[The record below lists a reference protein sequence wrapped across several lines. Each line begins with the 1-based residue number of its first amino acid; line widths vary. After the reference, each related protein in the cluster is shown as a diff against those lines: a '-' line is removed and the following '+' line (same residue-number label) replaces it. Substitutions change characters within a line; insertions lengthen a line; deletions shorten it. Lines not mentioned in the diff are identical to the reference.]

1 MILQA
6 TIFIFLHTPGQTLV
20 VVGGGLYLPGYEEI
34 KNSACVFQP
43 KCVLLTGFLWL
54 GLLQGIPGILGECP
68 SVLIRP
74 FAQTGAVTAVENCR
88 LDPCGGVLSN
98 TLPFAAGSW
107 DLAALNSLL
116 SLQLG
121 RRTGRVGVG

>member
-6 TIFIFLHTPGQTLV
+6 TILIFLHTQGQTLV
-20 VVGGGLYLPGYEEI
+20 VVGCGHYLPGYEEV

-54 GLLQGIPGILGECP
+54 SLLQGILDILGECP

-74 FAQTGAVTAVENCR
+74 FAQTGAVTARVSCR

-98 TLPFAAGSW
+98 TLPLAAGSW